1 MDEEPRL
8 VTIDETSTE
17 LNKLPAPLRV
27 LVVSPYHSVRA
38 GLRAM
43 LHDRDDIVVV
53 GEAASLPD
61 DAEVDLGAVDAI
73 VAQVDGEESVAG
85 IEEASAGVPLVL
97 LARRPESLAEAFESA
112 NGPRGYLVE
121 SAGADEL
128 GAAVMAV
135 AQGLVVLHPSIAHLR
150 GRRGSPLAVGL
161 SEMGVALTARE
172 QEVLALVASGLPNK
186 GIALQLGISEHTV
199 KFHVGAILGKLGA
212 ASRTEAVT
220 MAVRSGRLPL

>member
-1 MDEEPRL
+1 MA
-8 VTIDETSTE
+8 IDDI
-17 LNKLPAPLRV
+17 PATGTLDSEAPATASPVRV
-27 LVVSPYHSVRA
+27 LIVSPYQSVRA

-43 LHDRDDIVVV
+43 LHDRDDMRVV
-53 GEAASLPD
+53 GEAASLPE

-73 VAQVDGEESVAG
+73 VAQVDGEESIAG
-85 IEEASAGVPLVL
+85 IEQASAHVPLVL
-97 LARRPESLAEAFESA
+97 LARCPESLAAAFDA
-112 NGPRGYLVE
+112 ADGPRGYLVE
-121 SAGADEL
+121 SAGAEEL
-128 GAAVMAV
+128 AAAVMAV
-135 AQGLVVLHPSIAHLR
+135 TQGLVVLHPAIAHSR
-150 GRRGSPLAVGL
+150 ARDGSPLAVAL
-161 SEMGVALTARE
+161 SETGVALTGRE